1 MQVTFKVKVIRDI
14 REGGTMKGLTSNV
27 TKPLPLGAQ
36 LICADNSGAKVLE
49 IIAVR
54 GYHGKM
60 RRLPR
65 AGVGDVIICS
75 VKKGKEKVRK
85 TIVYAVIVR
94 QKKEY
99 MRFDGTRVKFADN
112 AAVVVNPK
120 TFEPTGTEIRTVIAK
135 EVVERFTP
143 IGKIASSVL

>member
-1 MQVTFKVKVIRDI
+1 
-14 REGGTMKGLTSNV
+14 MKGLTSKI
-27 TKPLPLGAQ
+27 TRPIPLGAR
-36 LICADNSGAKVLE
+36 LVCADNSGAKELE
-49 IIAVR
+49 LIAVR
-54 GYHGKM
+54 GYHGIL
-60 RRLPR
+60 RRLPA
-65 AGVGDVIICS
+65 AGVGDVIVCS

-99 MRFDGTRVKFADN
+99 MRFDGTRVKFGDN

-135 EVVERFTP
+135 EVVERFTA